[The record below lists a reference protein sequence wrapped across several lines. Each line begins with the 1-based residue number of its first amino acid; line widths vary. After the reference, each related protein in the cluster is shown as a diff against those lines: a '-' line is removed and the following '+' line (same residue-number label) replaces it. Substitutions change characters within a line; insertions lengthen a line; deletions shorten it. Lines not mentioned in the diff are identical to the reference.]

1 MAGWNIE
8 VKLPL
13 RPCKIGERDA
23 IFHGWFPI
31 AKPIPPSNLRGGHPG
46 GQLSQVIG
54 LVEWNNGTVH
64 TAYPHEIRF
73 LDTEKQME
81 EFAEDYNHEAAQA
94 ADLPDDLKPM
104 YEDLLN
110 ELRRGNNNEKDA

>member
-1 MAGWNIE
+1 MAGLDIE
-8 VKLPL
+8 VRLPL
-13 RPCKIGERDA
+13 RPCKIEERDA

-31 AKPIPPSNLRGGHPG
+31 AKPIEPSPLPGGHPG

-110 ELRRGNNNEKDA
+110 ELRRGNNNERED

>member
-1 MAGWNIE
+1 M
-8 VKLPL
+8 
-13 RPCKIGERDA
+13 
-23 IFHGWFPI
+23 
-31 AKPIPPSNLRGGHPG
+31 
-46 GQLSQVIG
+46 
-54 LVEWNNGTVH
+54 EWNNGTVH

-73 LDTEKQME
+73 LDTEKQMG

-110 ELRRGNNNEKDA
+110 ELRRGNNNERED